1 MPPDPASELAAD
13 RARALAL
20 TPVSRETAE
29 RLDRLVALLLDWQ
42 QRMNLVAPS
51 TLSTIWTRH
60 VSDSLQLLP
69 LASDAQVWID
79 LGSGGGFPGLVIA
92 CARPEA
98 EVHLIESIK
107 KKAAF
112 LAEATRHIGV
122 PARVH
127 AVRIEDF
134 VKNFA
139 GRPEVV
145 TARAL
150 APLDK
155 LLDLA
160 HPLLE
165 KGAQGLFL
173 KGQDV
178 EAELTAASKYWTFEP
193 RLVPSKTNASSRIV
207 VVRDLRR
214 RVSKP

>member
-1 MPPDPASELAAD
+1 
-13 RARALAL
+13 
-20 TPVSRETAE
+20 
-29 RLDRLVALLLDWQ
+29 
-42 QRMNLVAPS
+42 
-51 TLSTIWTRH
+51 
-60 VSDSLQLLP
+60 
-69 LASDAQVWID
+69 
-79 LGSGGGFPGLVIA
+79 
-92 CARPEA
+92 
-98 EVHLIESIK
+98 
-107 KKAAF
+107 
-112 LAEATRHIGV
+112 
-122 PARVH
+122 
-127 AVRIEDF
+127 VRIEDF